1 MGVLTDDDGL
11 VDAALAEILALPIE
25 KRHERDPQ
33 RDVDY
38 LLTQYHVG
46 QVSDGTLSTHI
57 TRTHHFRFFRFY
69 RAISM
74 THCLLHRVLFLPS
87 GQVSKFG
94 IG

>member
-46 QVSDGTLSTHI
+46 QVSDGTGSTRF
-57 TRTHHFRFFRFY
+57 TPTHHFLSLGQFQGCIVCCTKCCFCRAVKY
-69 RAISM
+69 RGSE
-74 THCLLHRVLFLPS
+74 
-87 GQVSKFG
+87 
-94 IG
+94 

>member
-11 VDAALAEILALPIE
+11 VDAALTEILALPIE

-46 QVSDGTLSTHI
+46 QVSDMTGSTHI
-57 TRTHHFRFFRFY
+57 TRTHHFGFS
-69 RAISM
+69 RAILM
-74 THCLLHRVLFLPS
+74 TRCLLHKVLFLPS